1 MPTVHHLAALILTH
15 LLWTSLQA
23 VVLVGIVALL
33 IRLLPGLPA
42 AVRTVLWW
50 LVAFQ
55 VVLGLCWHVPIRLS
69 LPAPSSVATQLV
81 SLRLS
86 PKDTSLVLPAAAK
99 THVPDTST
107 NTGKLNLTAK
117 GWELF
122 SSWRIWLVAAWLFA
136 LCVQLLALLL
146 QLRRM
151 YVLRR
156 TAMPPADDSLQALC
170 AEQTRRFNLKRCPP
184 IRITSKISSPLV
196 LGLLRP
202 VILWPSEHKL
212 TLQESSLVLAHEL
225 AHLQRGDLWLGCIPA
240 LAQRLFFFHPLIR
253 WAVREY
259 ALYREAA
266 CDAQV
271 LQKGTHPHDYGCLLL
286 RLGVAPVAHSS
297 LGGASSTFRNL
308 KRRLSL
314 LHPSTA
320 RVQSHGWLLA
330 ALVLIGALPCQI
342 VFADSSAPRAGNGGL
357 ASTAIGL
364 PRIPTQPSVRAP
376 DTGFKAHHVH
386 IDTRSNAPY
395 GFVLFDQ
402 DTVIANGTDADL
414 ARARQLHK
422 ANEPVVWFRRGSSV
436 YVTRDQGTIER
447 AKRIY
452 APLIEMAQQQG
463 ELAGEQ
469 GAVSGRITGLASR
482 ETAIREVGTP
492 PAGNGQSY
500 LQQKAALKKDL
511 DAQIHVQE
519 ERRHALV
526 QRQISLQ
533 RRQQAALQRVERS
546 LASLIEE
553 ASEKGLARAINQ

>member
-1 MPTVHHLAALILTH
+1 MPAIHHLAALLLTH
-15 LLWTSLQA
+15 LLWASLQA

-42 AVRTVLWW
+42 ALRTVLWW

-55 VVLGLCWHVPIRLS
+55 VVLGLCWHVSIRLP
-69 LPAPSSVATQLV
+69 LPAPSSVAAQLV
-81 SLRLS
+81 PLRS
-86 PKDTSLVLPAAAK
+86 ATKDVLLVRPASASA
-99 THVPDTST
+99 HVPTTTASS
-107 NTGKLNLTAK
+107 GKLNPITA
-117 GWELF
+117 GSGFF
-122 SSWRIWLVAAWLFA
+122 SHWRTWLVAAWLFV
-136 LCVQLLALLL
+136 LCVQLLAISL

-156 TAMPPADDSLQALC
+156 RARPPADDSLQVLC
-170 AEQTRRFNLKRCPP
+170 AEQAHRFNLKRCPP
-184 IRITSKISSPLV
+184 VRITSEISSPLV

-202 VILWPSEHKL
+202 IILWPAEHKL
-212 TLQESSLVLAHEL
+212 TFQESSLVLAHEL

-314 LHPSTA
+314 LQPSAA
-320 RVQSHGWLLA
+320 RARSYGWLLA
-330 ALVLIGALPCQI
+330 ALVLIGALPYQI
-342 VFADSSAPRAGNGGL
+342 VFAASSAPRVGNGGL
-357 ASTAIGL
+357 ASTAVGL
-364 PRIPTQPSVRAP
+364 PGISTQPSVRAP
-376 DTGFKAHHVH
+376 DVGFKAHHVH

-395 GFVLFDQ
+395 GFVLFEH

-422 ANEPVVWFRRGSSV
+422 ANEPMVWFRRRNVV

-452 APLIEMAQQQG
+452 APLIELAQQRG

-469 GAVSGRITGLASR
+469 GAVSGRLAGLASR
-482 ETAIREVGTP
+482 ETALREVGAPSTGSGHP
-492 PAGNGQSY
+492 Y
-500 LQQKAALKKDL
+500 VQQKAALRTDL
-511 DAQIHVQE
+511 DAQIHAQK
-519 ERRHALV
+519 ERQHALAQQQV
-526 QRQISLQ
+526 SLQQRQRAVSQEVEQSLT
-533 RRQQAALQRVERS
+533 
-546 LASLIEE
+546 SLIEK
-553 ASEKGLARAINQ
+553 ASQKGLARAINQ